1 MFKDMNTKKKSRAYN
16 VLIILAILLSVL
28 TFTPLV
34 MPYGVYQPGFI
45 HLPYTLWTGLL
56 VAILFVCLTW
66 LAVRMHPGKGEDES

>member
-1 MFKDMNTKKKSRAYN
+1 MFKDMNSKKKNRTYN
-16 VLIILAILLSVL
+16 VLIVLALLLAVL

-34 MPYGVYQPGFI
+34 MPYGVHQPSFL

-66 LAVRMHPGKGEDES
+66 LAVRLHPGKGEDES

>member
-1 MFKDMNTKKKSRAYN
+1 MFKDMNTKKKSRAYK

-28 TFTPLV
+28 SFTPLV
-34 MPYGVYQPGFI
+34 MPYGVHQTGFLP
-45 HLPYTLWTGLL
+45 LPYTLWTGLL